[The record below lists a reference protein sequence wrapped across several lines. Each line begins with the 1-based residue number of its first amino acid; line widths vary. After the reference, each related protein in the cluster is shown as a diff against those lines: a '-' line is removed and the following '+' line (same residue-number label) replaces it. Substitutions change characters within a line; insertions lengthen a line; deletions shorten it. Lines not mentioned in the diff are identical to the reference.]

1 MGGSIAP
8 PIPVGLAGHYKTQFT
23 NELVIAAQTSKEM
36 VLEGGGSFLKSI
48 WKNMILTLIE
58 LEGVFLLKMFP
69 LK

>member
-36 VLEGGGSFLKSI
+36 VLEGGGSFFK
-48 WKNMILTLIE
+48 KY
-58 LEGVFLLKMFP
+58 LEEYDINFN
-69 LK
+69 